1 MGLSFVKS
9 IQTST
14 DNLASQETLKVE
26 VTKQGQDIAI
36 ELDDHVIREL
46 AELAASAGQT
56 LQEYV
61 WQVIVE
67 AADGTNSP

>member
-1 MGLSFVKS
+1 MGLSFGKS

>member
-1 MGLSFVKS
+1 M
-9 IQTST
+9 
-14 DNLASQETLKVE
+14 KVE
-26 VTKQGQDIAI
+26 VTKQDQDIAI
-36 ELDDHVIREL
+36 ELDDYVIREL